1 MSGFKRGKL
10 ENIILG
16 IRNFEFLF
24 EAILCVL
31 LYVYMQDSTMFIDIP
46 FWLSVFVCLIVAMI
60 CFFKAAGK
68 PASKNITSDG
78 RTLISE
84 GSLRFL
90 FS

>member
-60 CFFKAAGK
+60 CFIQ
-68 PASKNITSDG
+68 SCRQTSIEKYNERWANVD
-78 RTLISE
+78 
-84 GSLRFL
+84 F
-90 FS
+90 